1 MRSLK
6 LVGRYCSV
14 AAGYTWVFAAMTT
27 AAVLVGPR
35 TFVYTVLLIS
45 TLIGIIQGGTLDA
58 PVRGMVTLGVIVDSL
73 ARLKY
78 LAPVGLAVTV
88 SVAVALN
95 PVSVFPL
102 GAFFGSVLALQVL
115 ADVHRFAV
123 ISDPEYR
130 RAWLR
135 FGGTLRMMIRTLN
148 RIAEEAAQSTERKKE
163 ELSGAASVLVKKAIR
178 TFTAA
183 GA

>member
-14 AAGYTWVFAAMTT
+14 AAGYTWVFAAFTT
-27 AAVLVGPR
+27 LAALVGPER
-35 TFVYTVLLIS
+35 FVYGVLLAS
-45 TLIGIIQGGTLDA
+45 TLVGLIQGGLLDA
-58 PVRGMVTLGVIVDSL
+58 PVRGMVILGLIVDSL

-78 LAPVGLAVTV
+78 LAPVGLAVTI
-88 SVAVALN
+88 SLALAVN

-102 GAFFGSVLALQVL
+102 AAFFGSVVAIQVV
-115 ADVHRFAV
+115 ADVHRFAL

-135 FGGTLRMMIRTLN
+135 FGGTLRMIVMTLN
-148 RIAEEAAQSTERKKE
+148 RIAEEAVQNTERKKE